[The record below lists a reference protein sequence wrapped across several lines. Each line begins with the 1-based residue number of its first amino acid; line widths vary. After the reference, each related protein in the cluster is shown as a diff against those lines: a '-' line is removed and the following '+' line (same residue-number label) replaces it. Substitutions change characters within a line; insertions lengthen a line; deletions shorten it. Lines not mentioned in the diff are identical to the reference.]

1 MFNGLEIKWD
11 QGKEEAKGI
20 FKKFSWR
27 SFAKTGSLWFDLVC
41 KLLVKAL
48 SDFFPKLNVRHT

>member
-1 MFNGLEIKWD
+1 MFNGLERKWD
-11 QGKEEAKGI
+11 QGKEEAKRI
-20 FKKFSWR
+20 FKKFFWC

-48 SDFFPKLNVRHT
+48 LDFFSQS